1 MLMTAGKRPEGI
13 DALKRALAIQVEHL
27 GKDHPDTKATAAV
40 LALPP
45 PPPPMPRT
53 AFVLPVDEGP
63 YAGRAANSSIKPGCH
78 GKPPPPP
85 PPPCASIGKYVPRA
99 SRGAPSDVLDEIRGL
114 SLNKG
119 EQSYDRSDA
128 MAQVKS
134 MIGAGSRKMMLNA
147 LR

>member
-1 MLMTAGKRPEGI
+1 MMTTGKRQEGM
-13 DALKRALAIQVEHL
+13 DALRRALAIQEEQL

-63 YAGRAANSSIKPGCH
+63 YAGKAAKCFRKTKAFGA
-78 GKPPPPP
+78 KPPPPP
-85 PPPCASIGKYVPRA
+85 PPSGVFGKWVPRA
-99 SRGAPSDVLDEIRGL
+99 GGGAPSNVLDEIRGL
-114 SLNKG
+114 RLNKG
-119 EQSYDRSDA
+119 EESYDRSDA

-134 MIGAGSRKMMLNA
+134 MIGAKSRKMMLKQ
-147 LR
+147 LI